1 MTLADLASL
10 GSFVSAI
17 AVLTSL
23 IFLFL
28 QMRQMTEQVRQAER
42 NQRSALTQGAT
53 ARLSDITIKLT
64 EPALSD
70 LHYRAMSDAKDLSS
84 ADIMKL
90 VNLVIVW
97 VQLAMDAWIL
107 HREGLIDDLM
117 YESAMA
123 PVKVVFT
130 TPVYRSIWPMAR
142 AGIPRHFRE
151 VWEKELTGIA
161 VRRPVDLVQQYK
173 LNRDRLGVSDTAAEI
188 S

>member
-1 MTLADLASL
+1 
-10 GSFVSAI
+10 
-17 AVLTSL
+17 
-23 IFLFL
+23 
-28 QMRQMTEQVRQAER
+28 
-42 NQRSALTQGAT
+42 
-53 ARLSDITIKLT
+53 
-64 EPALSD
+64 
-70 LHYRAMSDAKDLSS
+70 MSDAKDLSS